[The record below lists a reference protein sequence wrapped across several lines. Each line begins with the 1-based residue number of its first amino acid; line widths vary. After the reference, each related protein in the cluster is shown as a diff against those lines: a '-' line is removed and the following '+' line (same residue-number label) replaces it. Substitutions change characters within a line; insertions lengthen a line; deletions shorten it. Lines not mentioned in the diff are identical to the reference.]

1 MSKTLSSLGG
11 FVGKRPLVSIL
22 IILIIT
28 ALSVSSVAF
37 NGINSSFANSDF
49 MPENDMSMASSEIS
63 ETFALDYSITVLVK
77 GAEGDMITQRAFLD
91 ILEAEAAVMGNATLV
106 SYLST
111 ASINPYSSVISPVD
125 MIASAMLMSMNE
137 TQVAQVTGL
146 TQVPTYDNLIKLMG
160 VTYTSMLKGV
170 LYELLASPD
179 TPVQVKT
186 FLPRMFTAD
195 FDPSST
201 SPEAKGALVLYSF
214 SKDQVDV
221 TISALDLERAMK
233 TEMGIGGE
241 GAIISVLGMAIIS
254 DSIMTVAMDSISSLF
269 PLAVLAIVVILLL
282 IYRDL
287 LDTFIGLMGLVIAI
301 IWMYGFGTILGFAF
315 NPMTMIVPIILL
327 GLGIDYSI
335 HLVMRYREE
344 RTEGEDPQSAT
355 KKTMLS
361 VGEALVLATVTTVIA
376 FLSNVTSSM
385 QAIAEFGILT
395 AVGIISSFVVMI
407 MLIPATKVLRDAR
420 NERKGKENRHYQK
433 KVHSKFSAGRF
444 NSAVG
449 KMTQKAPWAVIGVA
463 LLVTAAAGYG
473 AINLKTTFNL
483 NDFLPE
489 SMDVAKDINFMSNE
503 FNITSGS
510 TAQVLVKGEL
520 TDPSSIIAM
529 ESSIIAMADVEG
541 VLHHGEN
548 ADVSSFLSVMY
559 DFATNSTGPGYVDPN
574 YNETFAMMYDGVFE
588 SSGGT
593 AHIRPSATITEV
605 NALVGMMFVGE
616 GSAASMVQVLVPSY
630 EGYTSVITVNIDPN
644 LEGAQIEQLNE
655 DLKVTV
661 QPMKDAGLTAVVTGE
676 IILTQMIMKEL
687 NASQTQSL
695 ITTLVASLL
704 IMTLVMWILRRS
716 FVLGA
721 LATIPVALCVVWM
734 WGTMYAV
741 GIPMNVMTLMIAS
754 LTVGMGVTYGIHVTH
769 RFVEEIHEHEDI
781 KMAVDNAVGKT
792 GVSLLGAAMTTVVGF
807 GIIAFSILPPIQE
820 FGMITAI
827 AITYSFVASVF
838 VLPAFLVIWAKARTK
853 SKAA

>member
-22 IILIIT
+22 IILMIT
-28 ALSVSSVAF
+28 ALSVFSVAF

-49 MPENDMSMASSEIS
+49 MPENEVSMASSEIS

-91 ILEAEAAVMGNATLV
+91 VLEAEAAVMGNTTLV

-221 TISALDLERAMK
+221 TIPALDLEQALK
-233 TEMGIGGE
+233 TEMGTGGE
-241 GAIISVLGMAIIS
+241 GAIISVLGMAIIN
-254 DSIMTVAMDSISSLF
+254 DSIMTVAMDSISNLF
-269 PLAVLAIVVILLL
+269 PIAVLAIVVILLL

-287 LDTFIGLMGLVIAI
+287 LDTFIGLMGLGIAI
-301 IWMYGFGTILGFAF
+301 IWMYGFGTALGFSF

-344 RTEGEDPQSAT
+344 RAAGEDPQSAT

-395 AVGIISSFVVMI
+395 AVGIISSFVVMV

-420 NERKGKENRHYQK
+420 NERKGKESKHYQK
-433 KVHSKFSAGRF
+433 KVQSRFSAGRF

-449 KMTQKAPWAVIGVA
+449 KMTHKAPWAVIGVA

-473 AINLKTTFNL
+473 AISLKTIFNL

-489 SMDVAKDINFMSNE
+489 TMDEAKDINFLSNE

-541 VLHHGEN
+541 VLLHGEN

-559 DFATNSTGPGYVDPN
+559 DFATDSTGPGYVDPN

-593 AHIRPSATITEV
+593 AHIRSSATVTEV
-605 NALVGMMFVGE
+605 NVLVGMMYMGE
-616 GSAASMVQVLVPSY
+616 GSAASMVQVLIPSD
-630 EGYTSVITVNIDPN
+630 EGYTSVLTVNIDPN
-644 LEGAQIEQLNE
+644 LEGAQIEQLNG
-655 DLKVTV
+655 DLNVAV
-661 QPMKDAGLTAVVTGE
+661 QPIKDAGLTAVVTGE

-704 IMTLVMWILRRS
+704 IMTLVMWLLRRS
-716 FVLGA
+716 YVLGA

-734 WGTMYAV
+734 WGTMYSV

-754 LTVGMGVTYGIHVTH
+754 LTVGMGVTYGIHITH

-781 KMAVDNAVGKT
+781 EMAVDNAVGKT

-820 FGMITAI
+820 FGLITAI

-838 VLPAFLVIWAKARTK
+838 VLPAFLVIWAKARAK
-853 SKAA
+853 RKAA

>member
-1 MSKTLSSLGG
+1 MSKTLSSLGE

-22 IILIIT
+22 IILMIT
-28 ALSVSSVAF
+28 VLSVSSVAF

-49 MPENDMSMASSEIS
+49 MPENEVSMASSEIS

-91 ILEAEAAVMGNATLV
+91 VLEAEAAVMGNATLV

-125 MIASAMLMSMNE
+125 MIASVILLSMNE
-137 TQVAQVTGL
+137 TQVAQITGL

-160 VTYTSMLKGV
+160 VIYTHQLKNAT
-170 LYELLASPD
+170 YELLASPA
-179 TPVQVKT
+179 TPMQVKT

-195 FDPSST
+195 FDPTST

-221 TISALDLERAMK
+221 TIPAIDLEQALK
-233 TEMGIGGE
+233 AEMGTGGE

-254 DSIMTVAMDSISSLF
+254 DSIMTVAMGSISNLF
-269 PLAVLAIVVILLL
+269 PIAVLAIVAILLL

-287 LDTFIGLMGLVIAI
+287 LDTLMGLMGLGIAI
-301 IWMYGFGTILGFAF
+301 IWMYGFGTALGFAF

-344 RTEGEDPQSAT
+344 RAEGEDPQSAT

-395 AVGIISSFVVMI
+395 AVGIISSFVVMV

-420 NERKGKENRHYQK
+420 NERKGKENKHYQK

-449 KMTQKAPWAVIGVA
+449 KITHKAPWAVIGVA

-473 AINLKTTFNL
+473 AISLKTTFNL

-489 SMDVAKDINFMSNE
+489 SMDVAKDINFLSNE

-510 TAQVLVKGEL
+510 TAQILVKGEL

-548 ADVSSFLSVMY
+548 ADASSFLSVMY

-588 SSGGT
+588 SSDGT
-593 AHIRPSATITEV
+593 AHIRSLATVTEV
-605 NALVGMMFVGE
+605 NALVGMMYMGE
-616 GSAASMVQVLVPSY
+616 GSAASMAQVLVPSD
-630 EGYTSVITVNIDPN
+630 EGYTSVITVNLDPN
-644 LEGAQIEQLNE
+644 LGGVQIEQLNE
-655 DLKVTV
+655 DLKVAV
-661 QPMKDAGLTAVVTGE
+661 QPMKDAGLTTVVTGE
-676 IILTQMIMKEL
+676 IILTQMVMKEL
-687 NASQTQSL
+687 NTSQTQSL

-716 FVLGA
+716 YVLGA

-769 RFVEEIHEHEDI
+769 RFVEEIHAHEDI
-781 KMAVDNAVGKT
+781 EMAVDNAVGKT

-838 VLPAFLVIWAKARTK
+838 VLPAFLVIWAKARAK
-853 SKAA
+853 RMAA

>member
-1 MSKTLSSLGG
+1 MSKTLSSLGE

-22 IILIIT
+22 IILMIT
-28 ALSVSSVAF
+28 VLSVSSVAL

-49 MPENDMSMASSEIS
+49 MPENEVSMASSEIS

-91 ILEAEAAVMGNATLV
+91 VLEAEAAVMGNATLV

-170 LYELLASPD
+170 LHELLASPY
-179 TPVQVKT
+179 TPVQVKD

-195 FDPSST
+195 FDPNST

-221 TISALDLERAMK
+221 TIPAIDLEQALK
-233 TEMGIGGE
+233 NEMGTGGE

-254 DSIMTVAMDSISSLF
+254 DSIMTVAMGSISNLF
-269 PLAVLAIVVILLL
+269 PIAVLAIVAILLL

-287 LDTFIGLMGLVIAI
+287 LDTLMGLMGLGIAI
-301 IWMYGFGTILGFAF
+301 IWMYGFGTALGFAF

-344 RTEGEDPQSAT
+344 RAEGEDPQSAT

-395 AVGIISSFVVMI
+395 AVGIISSFVVMV

-420 NERKGKENRHYQK
+420 NERKGKENKHYQK

-449 KMTQKAPWAVIGVA
+449 KITHKAPWAVIGVA

-473 AINLKTTFNL
+473 AISLKTTFNL

-489 SMDVAKDINFMSNE
+489 SMDVAKDINFLSNE

-510 TAQVLVKGEL
+510 TAQILVKGEL

-548 ADVSSFLSVMY
+548 ADASSFLSVMY
-559 DFATNSTGPGYVDPN
+559 DFATNSTGPSYVDPN

-593 AHIRPSATITEV
+593 AHIRPSATVTEV
-605 NALVGMMFVGE
+605 NVLVGMMYMGE
-616 GSAASMVQVLVPSY
+616 GSAASMVQVLVPSD
-630 EGYTSVITVNIDPN
+630 EGYASVIMVNIDPN
-644 LEGAQIEQLNE
+644 LEGVQIEQLNE

-676 IILTQMIMKEL
+676 IILTQMVMKEL
-687 NASQTQSL
+687 NISQTQSL

-716 FVLGA
+716 FILGA

-769 RFVEEIHEHEDI
+769 RFVEEIHAHEDI
-781 KMAVDNAVGKT
+781 EMAVDNAVGKT

-838 VLPAFLVIWAKARTK
+838 VLPAFLVIWAKARAK
-853 SKAA
+853 RMAA